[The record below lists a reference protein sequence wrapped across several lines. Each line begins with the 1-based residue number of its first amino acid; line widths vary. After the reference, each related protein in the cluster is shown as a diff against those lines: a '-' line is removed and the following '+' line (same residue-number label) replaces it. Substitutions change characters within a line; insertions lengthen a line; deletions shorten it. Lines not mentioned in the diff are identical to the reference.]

1 MTIFKK
7 RSIKYPWLISY
18 ATLLIIP
25 MLISVLVY
33 IVSSN
38 VLEGEISKANN
49 SLLKQVQYEIDSRLK
64 DIEKSAFEISINPS
78 VKELAFMDNNLEEGQ
93 QFNTVMKDLSVFK
106 ITNPYLDNIY
116 LFKTD
121 SQSALSY
128 NTFLP
133 NGVFMDRLLRYEGTT
148 ESQWQQILNNKQLN
162 EFIPIL
168 GKNSNGEPY

>member
-1 MTIFKK
+1 MKIIRK

-25 MLISVLVY
+25 ILISVLVY

-64 DIEKSAFEISINPS
+64 DIEKAAFEISINPS
-78 VKELAFMDNNLEEGQ
+78 VKELAFMDNNLKEGQ
-93 QFNTVMKDLSVFK
+93 LFNTVMKDLSVFK
-106 ITNPYLDNIY
+106 ITNPFLDNIY

-128 NTFLP
+128 NTF
-133 NGVFMDRLLRYEGTT
+133 VIYAR
-148 ESQWQQILNNKQLN
+148 I
-162 EFIPIL
+162 
-168 GKNSNGEPY
+168 